1 MEAARGAAAELGIH
15 NPEQPHGWIE
25 VFLPG
30 DGPGC
35 KSFNLLAAKCS
46 EFMQGVK
53 NLKASSPTGREW
65 PVHHHQVSQSSAR

>member
-35 KSFNLLAAKCS
+35 KSFDVLAAKCR

-53 NLKASSPTGREW
+53 NL
-65 PVHHHQVSQSSAR
+65 